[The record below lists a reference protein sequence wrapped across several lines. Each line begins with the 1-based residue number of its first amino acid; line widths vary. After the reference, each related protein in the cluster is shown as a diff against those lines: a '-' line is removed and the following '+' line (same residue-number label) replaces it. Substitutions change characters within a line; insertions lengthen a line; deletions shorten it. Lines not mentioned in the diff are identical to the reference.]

1 MSDKN
6 EKATIRI
13 QELDA
18 LRGIAAILVVLY
30 HFSLYYK
37 DTYHFFKF
45 GSTGVDLF
53 FIISGFVIYK
63 SIEKTTNGFT
73 FLFNRFTRLYPV
85 YWAVV
90 TFTFSLIIIK
100 LFEKYGCN
108 FTIIPWGN
116 YWANMSMFQHYFK
129 IDNLDGPYWTL
140 IIEMNFYLIVFVFL
154 LLKKINYLEYFL
166 MLISA
171 INLFSLFTHIDFL
184 YLNSVFNVIPG
195 IYWFPLFL
203 SGIYFYKLIY
213 GKGNKKINHLFIII
227 NLTLQTL
234 IFINH
239 HHYNP
244 TDITLTEH
252 LTFLYSYYFIF
263 YLFIYQK
270 LKWIVNK
277 LSLFFGRISY
287 SLYLCH
293 QYIALSFIIPFGV
306 NTLELSVYKTMFLIA
321 LPIIIVIAFLFNK
334 LIEVPFQIKL
344 RSMIKLKNS

>member
-1 MSDKN
+1 MSIKQ
-6 EKATIRI
+6 EKATIRV

-30 HFSLYYK
+30 HFTLFYK
-37 DTYHFFKF
+37 DTFHFFKF

-53 FIISGFVIYK
+53 FMISGFVIYK
-63 SIEKTTNGFT
+63 SIEKTSNGIH
-73 FLFNRFTRLYPV
+73 FLINRFTRLYPV

-108 FTIIPWGN
+108 FSIIPWAN
-116 YWANMSMFQHYFK
+116 YWSNMSMFQHYFK

-140 IIEMNFYLIVFVFL
+140 IIEMNFYLIIFVFL
-154 LLKKINYLEYFL
+154 LIKKINFLEYFL

-171 INLFSLFTHIDFL
+171 LNIFSIFTHINLPFF
-184 YLNSVFNVIPG
+184 NSFFTFIPG

-203 SGIYFYKLIY
+203 SGIYFYKILY
-213 GKGNKKINHLFIII
+213 NKGNKKLNHFFVFL
-227 NLTLQTL
+227 NLAIQTL

-239 HHYNP
+239 HVHNP
-244 TDITLTEH
+244 SDVTLIEH
-252 LTFLYSYYFIF
+252 LFLVYTYHFIF
-263 YLFIYQK
+263 YLFVYQK

-277 LSLFFGRISY
+277 LSLFLGKISY

-293 QYIALSFIIPFGV
+293 QYVALTFIIPFGINV
-306 NTLELSVYKTMFLIA
+306 LGLSLYKTIVLIV
-321 LPIIIVIAFLFNK
+321 LPIIILIAFLFNK
-334 LIEVPFQIKL
+334 LIEIPFQNKL
-344 RSMIKLKNS
+344 RSIIKLKN